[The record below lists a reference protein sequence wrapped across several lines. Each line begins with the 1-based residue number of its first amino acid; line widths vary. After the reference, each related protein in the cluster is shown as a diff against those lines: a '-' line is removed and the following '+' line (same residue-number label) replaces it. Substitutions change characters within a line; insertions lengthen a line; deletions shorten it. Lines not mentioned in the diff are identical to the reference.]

1 MRDCC
6 RRSGHRTLS
15 AARANAHDDAF
26 RLSIAAAK
34 NEVLCFGKIHFGE
47 KLSRKAHSRVTKS
60 MTTYSNEERP
70 RKLSSTVNLD
80 RNESVETTRVTI
92 EENCTCYAHY
102 SVFLFENDGEK
113 SPSRNALRFSTNE
126 EEGEEQLALAI
137 YVGQPNARH
146 VACKGVDECLRLM
159 KNVGEKASFVIP
171 PSLGYGDAGNISF
184 PSIPPKCELLVE
196 IELLH
201 VEGTKETP
209 DTNRADLT
217 FEKRMERCE
226 NLKKK
231 GNEKFRDGSKKAAV
245 RLYESGLSYITE
257 DLMQQLVLPKHADLA
272 EELRATLRL
281 NMGGSILALKEYA
294 LCVKYCDLARGEGVW
309 GDAVKRCHFFREKK
323 EDSCWLTKPQQ
334 VKAMFRKAQALE
346 SMPGEK
352 YEEAM
357 SVLQEVHDS
366 LDAEL
371 ERRYVK
377 ANGRRQ
383 GNAETVFFNALDP
396 EHHEDAKMFEMFR
409 SDFLLS
415 VEKINRVTK
424 LIEKREKMSMAEF
437 CGVFE
442 KKT

>member
-6 RRSGHRTLS
+6 RRSGHRTIS

-70 RKLSSTVNLD
+70 RKLSSAVNLD
-80 RNESVETTRVTI
+80 QNESVETTRVTI

-257 DLMQQLVLPKHADLA
+257 DLMQQLVLPKHVDLA

-281 NMGGSILALKEYA
+281 NMGGSFLALKEYA

>member
-1 MRDCC
+1 MLMM
-6 RRSGHRTLS
+6 TLLGS
-15 AARANAHDDAF
+15 QLLKKWR
-26 RLSIAAAK
+26 
-34 NEVLCFGKIHFGE
+34 FGE

-80 RNESVETTRVTI
+80 QNESVETTRVTI

-146 VACKGVDECLRLM
+146 VACKGIDECLRLM

-257 DLMQQLVLPKHADLA
+257 DLMQQLVLPKHVDLA

-281 NMGGSILALKEYA
+281 NMGGSFLALKEYA

-309 GDAVKRCHFFREKK
+309 GDAVNRCHFFREKK

-383 GNAETVFFNALDP
+383 GNARQGNAETVFFNALDP
-396 EHHEDAKMFEMFR
+396 EQHENAKMFEMFR

>member
-1 MRDCC
+1 MREKECNFPKK
-6 RRSGHRTLS
+6 SNTL
-15 AARANAHDDAF
+15 APH
-26 RLSIAAAK
+26 
-34 NEVLCFGKIHFGE
+34 
-47 KLSRKAHSRVTKS
+47 VTKS
-60 MTTYSNEERP
+60 MTDSKELLP
-70 RKLSSTVNLD
+70 RKLSSTVELD
-80 RNESVETTRVTI
+80 QNESVETTRVTI

-257 DLMQQLVLPKHADLA
+257 DLMQQLVLPKHVDLA

-281 NMGGSILALKEYA
+281 NMGGSFLALKEYA
-294 LCVKYCDLARGEGVW
+294 LCIKYCDLARGEGVW

-383 GNAETVFFNALDP
+383 GNAETMFFNALDP

>member
-1 MRDCC
+1 
-6 RRSGHRTLS
+6 
-15 AARANAHDDAF
+15 
-26 RLSIAAAK
+26 
-34 NEVLCFGKIHFGE
+34 
-47 KLSRKAHSRVTKS
+47 
-60 MTTYSNEERP
+60 
-70 RKLSSTVNLD
+70 
-80 RNESVETTRVTI
+80 
-92 EENCTCYAHY
+92 
-102 SVFLFENDGEK
+102 
-113 SPSRNALRFSTNE
+113 
-126 EEGEEQLALAI
+126 
-137 YVGQPNARH
+137 
-146 VACKGVDECLRLM
+146 
-159 KNVGEKASFVIP
+159 
-171 PSLGYGDAGNISF
+171 
-184 PSIPPKCELLVE
+184 VE

-257 DLMQQLVLPKHADLA
+257 DLMQQLVLPKHVDLA

-281 NMGGSILALKEYA
+281 NMGGSFLALKEYA
-294 LCVKYCDLARGEGVW
+294 LCIKYCDLARGAGVW

-357 SVLQEVHDS
+357 SVLQEVKDS

-371 ERRYVK
+371 ERWYVK

-383 GNAETVFFNALDP
+383 GNAETMFFDALDP

-442 KKT
+442 KRT

>member
-6 RRSGHRTLS
+6 RRSGHRTIS
-15 AARANAHDDAF
+15 AARANAHGDAF
-26 RLSIAAAK
+26 RLSIVNK
-34 NEVLCFGKIHFGE
+34 NSPAE
-47 KLSRKAHSRVTKS
+47 KQKMREKESHKS
-60 MTTYSNEERP
+60 QNPMTDSNELLP

-80 RNESVETTRVTI
+80 QNESVETTRVTI

-102 SVFLFENDGEK
+102 SVFLFENEGEK

-257 DLMQQLVLPKHADLA
+257 DLMQQLVLPKHVDLA

-281 NMGGSILALKEYA
+281 NMGGSFLALKEYA
-294 LCVKYCDLARGEGVW
+294 LCIKYCDLARGEGVW

-357 SVLQEVHDS
+357 SVLQEVNDS
-366 LDAEL
+366 LDAEM

-383 GNAETVFFNALDP
+383 GNAETFFFDALDP

>member
-6 RRSGHRTLS
+6 RRSGHRTIS
-15 AARANAHDDAF
+15 AARANAHGDAF
-26 RLSIAAAK
+26 KLSIVNK
-34 NEVLCFGKIHFGE
+34 NSPAE
-47 KLSRKAHSRVTKS
+47 KQKMREKESHASQNP
-60 MTTYSNEERP
+60 MTDSNELLP

-80 RNESVETTRVTI
+80 QNESVETTRVTI

-102 SVFLFENDGEK
+102 SVFLFENEGEK

-257 DLMQQLVLPKHADLA
+257 DLMQQLVLPKHVDLA

-281 NMGGSILALKEYA
+281 NMGGSFLALKEYA

-357 SVLQEVHDS
+357 SVLQEVNDS

-383 GNAETVFFNALDP
+383 GNAETVFFDALDP
-396 EHHEDAKMFEMFR
+396 EHHEDAKMLEMFR

>member
-6 RRSGHRTLS
+6 RRSGHRTIS
-15 AARANAHDDAF
+15 AARVNAHGDAF
-26 RLSIAAAK
+26 KLSIVNK
-34 NEVLCFGKIHFGE
+34 NSPAE
-47 KLSRKAHSRVTKS
+47 KQKMREKESHASQNP
-60 MTTYSNEERP
+60 MTDSNELLP

-80 RNESVETTRVTI
+80 QNESVETTRVTI

-257 DLMQQLVLPKHADLA
+257 DLMQQLVLPKHVDLA

-281 NMGGSILALKEYA
+281 NMGGSFLALKEYA